1 MSANIR
7 WIARMIY
14 SLSSPFN
21 FLPILF
27 LPANWHSPPR
37 NNASPSLPLNA
48 HAIVQRRRTVLLDR
62 NLEADGCGIE
72 FRPLETRIH
81 DFPISANRLA
91 SLDSD
96 RNVLLVAQCDLVFHF
111 VQIVRQLLI
120 IQLLA
125 LANYIEGVAH
135 VNLKRFVFGGV
146 IDLVFADELDS
157 TF

>member
-14 SLSSPFN
+14 SLSLPFN
-21 FLPILF
+21 SLPILF

-37 NNASPSLPLNA
+37 NNASQSLPLHT
-48 HAIVQRRRTVLLDR
+48 HAIVQRCRTVLFDG

-72 FRPLETRIH
+72 LRPLQTRIH

-96 RNVLLVAQCDLVFHF
+96 RHVLMVAQCDLVFHF

-120 IQLLA
+120 IKLLA
-125 LANYIEGVAH
+125 LANDVESIAH
-135 VNLKRFVFGGV
+135 VNLQRFVFGGV
-146 IDLVFADELDS
+146 IDLVFAEELDS